1 MDIERFRKIIE
12 YSDANRNDIE
22 SKIRNYYSFVGMSS
36 DKEVLNIMQIA
47 RPSFRKK
54 GYLVLE
60 IPFADNE
67 IGALSYKGDA
77 LGYIVLNSSLPK
89 VNINFAICHELYHVF
104 YQKSNFRTKVEFAN
118 HHYYEHEEEFAANL
132 FAGMLLMPEI
142 SFRSMYIKF
151 KEESNNN
158 KRDTIIRLMS
168 YYQVPYMAALIRYYE
183 LGLEDTGSI
192 SEELLN
198 ADQETIRA
206 KLNDFWLDGSIL
218 DATGRDDYILIE
230 NTVKRLGNEAV
241 RDDYLNKRTLEK
253 VLQNMAKLYA
263 DIRGE

>member
-1 MDIERFRKIIE
+1 MDIERFRQIIK
-12 YSDANRNDIE
+12 YSETNRNDIE

-47 RPSFRKK
+47 RPSFREK

-60 IPFADNE
+60 MPFADKE

-118 HHYYEHEEEFAANL
+118 NHYYEHEEEFAANL

-142 SFRSMYIKF
+142 SFRSMHTKF
-151 KEESNNN
+151 KAESNNN

-168 YYQVPYMAALIRYYE
+168 YYQVPYMVALIRYYE
-183 LGLEDTGSI
+183 LGLEDTDSI

-230 NTVKRLGNEAV
+230 NTVKRYGNEAV

-253 VLQNMAKLYA
+253 VLQNMKKLYA
-263 DIRGE
+263 DIKGE

>member
-118 HHYYEHEEEFAANL
+118 NHYYEHEEEFAANL

-183 LGLEDTGSI
+183 LGLEDTDSI

>member
-1 MDIERFRKIIE
+1 
-12 YSDANRNDIE
+12 
-22 SKIRNYYSFVGMSS
+22 
-36 DKEVLNIMQIA
+36 
-47 RPSFRKK
+47 
-54 GYLVLE
+54 
-60 IPFADNE
+60 
-67 IGALSYKGDA
+67 
-77 LGYIVLNSSLPK
+77 
-89 VNINFAICHELYHVF
+89 
-104 YQKSNFRTKVEFAN
+104 
-118 HHYYEHEEEFAANL
+118 
-132 FAGMLLMPEI
+132 
-142 SFRSMYIKF
+142 
-151 KEESNNN
+151 
-158 KRDTIIRLMS
+158 MS

-230 NTVKRLGNEAV
+230 NVVERLGNEAV

-253 VLQNMAKLYA
+253 VLQNMKKLYA

>member
-1 MDIERFRKIIE
+1 MDIGRFRKIIE

-22 SKIRNYYSFVGMSS
+22 SKIRNYYAFVGMSS

-104 YQKSNFRTKVEFAN
+104 YQKSDFRTKVEFAN
-118 HHYYEHEEEFAANL
+118 NHYYEHEEEFAANL

-183 LGLEDTGSI
+183 LGLEDTDSI